1 MNKNTTIS
9 EIIQSAIQ
17 AQMPLLPEPMDLS
30 QGEAIRL
37 FGEGGALD
45 SMGLVTLVL
54 TIEEMIED
62 EMGVAITIVSE
73 KAMSARRSPFA
84 TIGSL
89 AEFIDS
95 LIQEKQHA

>member
-1 MNKNTTIS
+1 MNKNKMIS

-17 AQMPLLPEPMDLS
+17 TQIPLLPEPIDLS
-30 QGEAIRL
+30 QGEATQL
-37 FGEGGALD
+37 FGEGGVLD

-89 AEFIDS
+89 VEFIDS